1 MTGIYK
7 YTNKITNEIYIGQ
20 ARNLKNRY
28 NQHKRNYINNSK
40 HNKEYNSILHQK
52 MREYG
57 YDNFDYEI
65 ITECSIED
73 LNKLEIYYINYYD
86 SIFPKG
92 YNVATGGSNGGHP
105 NALNNINEVY
115 EIIDLLKSST
125 LSNTE
130 IGEIYHISDQTVSD
144 INCGRVWK
152 QDDLSYPIRNKTH
165 KTHNICNKT
174 YKKIIYYCKDCGIV
188 LSGKTKTGMCQ
199 KCIAKSITK
208 KPSEQQLRQD
218 MINSNYTIVSKKYGV
233 SDKTIKKWC
242 LSYGIEIKKQPKK
255 DKIIKPHYLV
265 QQYSLSNELINTFNS
280 TREAARVLG
289 KTHQHIQD
297 CCVGKRNS
305 AYGFKWK
312 YVDKSSTL

>member
-7 YTNKITNEIYIGQ
+7 YTNKITNEVYIGQ
-20 ARNLKNRY
+20 ARNLKSRY
-28 NQHKRNYINNSK
+28 KQHERNYINNNK
-40 HNKEYNSILHQK
+40 HNKEYNSLLHQK

-65 ITECSIED
+65 ITECSIDD

-92 YNVATGGSNGGHP
+92 YNVAAGGSNGGHP

-130 IGEIYHISDQTVSD
+130 IGEIYHISDQAVSD

-152 QDDLSYPIRNKTH
+152 QDGLKYPIRDKIH
-165 KTHNICNKT
+165 KKVL
-174 YKKIIYYCKDCGIV
+174 YYCKDCGIV
-188 LSGKTKTGMCQ
+188 LSGRTKTGMCQ
-199 KCIAKSITK
+199 KCIAKNITK
-208 KPSEQQLRQD
+208 KPSDQQLRQD
-218 MINSNYTIVSKKYGV
+218 ITNANYTIISKKYGV

-242 LSYGIEIKKQPKK
+242 LSYGIEIKKQQKK
-255 DKIIKPHYLV
+255 DKVIKPHYLV

-280 TREAARVLG
+280 TREAARSLG
-289 KTHQHIQD
+289 KTHQHIQEA
-297 CCVGKRNS
+297 CQGKRKS
-305 AYGFKWK
+305 AYGYFWK
-312 YVDKSSTL
+312 YLEE